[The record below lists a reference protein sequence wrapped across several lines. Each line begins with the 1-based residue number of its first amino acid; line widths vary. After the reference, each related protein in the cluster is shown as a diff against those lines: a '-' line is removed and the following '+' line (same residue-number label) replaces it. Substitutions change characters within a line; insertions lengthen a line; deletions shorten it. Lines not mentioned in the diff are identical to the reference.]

1 MLVRRKDAKG
11 STSERN
17 EIMDKIKKIL
27 VLFLA
32 ILISTIIVLSV
43 IFINWEHIFGDT
55 RPIANAKAMYQL
67 EFKDKNIAETT
78 DVDNNIMYIVPK
90 GHLDT
95 YIEMMQKK
103 GYSLTEKDNKNHT
116 LLLEKRN
123 NFTEISYKS
132 LTSRY
137 TIISSPFLKKV

>member
-1 MLVRRKDAKG
+1 
-11 STSERN
+11 
-17 EIMDKIKKIL
+17 MDKIKKIL

-67 EFKDKNIAETT
+67 EFKDKDIAETT

-95 YIEMMQKK
+95 YIEMMKKK

-137 TIISSPFLKKV
+137 TIISSPFLKEV

>member
-1 MLVRRKDAKG
+1 M
-11 STSERN
+11 N
-17 EIMDKIKKIL
+17 KIKKVL
-27 VLFLA
+27 VLFLT
-32 ILISTIIVLSV
+32 ILISTIIALSV

-95 YIEMMQKK
+95 YIEMMKK
-103 GYSLTEKDNKNHT
+103 KRV
-116 LLLEKRN
+116 LLNRKR
-123 NFTEISYKS
+123 
-132 LTSRY
+132 R
-137 TIISSPFLKKV
+137 

>member
-1 MLVRRKDAKG
+1 
-11 STSERN
+11 
-17 EIMDKIKKIL
+17 
-27 VLFLA
+27 
-32 ILISTIIVLSV
+32 
-43 IFINWEHIFGDT
+43 

-67 EFKDKNIAETT
+67 EFKDKDIAETT
-78 DVDNNIMYIVPK
+78 DVDNNIMYIVPR

-95 YIEMMQKK
+95 YIEMVKKK

-137 TIISSPFLKKV
+137 TIISSPFLKEV